1 MATTPI
7 IQLSETV
14 FVAGQIQP
22 EHMVELA
29 AQGFKHVI
37 CNRPDYEVPGQ
48 ATMNDMAEAAQSA
61 DVSFTRYPIDGMNFP
76 GEDLAA
82 LTALFDSGERVL
94 AYCRTGTRCAN
105 LWIATRSEADQSGAI
120 DVARGIGF
128 DLSLA
133 LVWRG

>member
-1 MATTPI
+1 MSEVPI

-22 EHMVELA
+22 EHMTDLA
-29 AQGFKHVI
+29 AQGFKHLI
-37 CNRPDYEVPGQ
+37 CNRPDHEVPGQ
-48 ATMNDMAEAAQSA
+48 ATMSDMAEAAQTA
-61 DVSFTRYPIDGMNFP
+61 GMSFARYPINAMNFP
-76 GEDLAA
+76 GQDLAEM
-82 LTALFDSGERVL
+82 TALFDSGERVL

-105 LWIATRSEADQSGAI
+105 LWVASRSEADRSAAI

-133 LVWRG
+133 LVWQG